1 MSSLIIVR
9 ADASQKIGSGH
20 IMRCLV
26 LAEALRDTGMV
37 VEFVTRKNL
46 GNQDAQIKERG
57 LGVHSLSRLYDPKLK
72 KPLDGFGK
80 WSNIK
85 QYEDANDT
93 INTLCS
99 REVAWLIVDHYAL
112 DFNWETKL
120 RPHVKKLMVIDDL
133 ADRIH
138 ECNCLLDQNYVN
150 DQTRYDHLLSARTI
164 KLLGPKYSL
173 LNKSFTSVPQ
183 FDIRSSTQIERVFI
197 FFGSSDPYNLTSTS
211 LVALLQPDLK
221 HLYLDVVIGSAN
233 PFKAEIKH
241 LVEKHSNAELHI
253 QVTNMAEI
261 MYSADIALG
270 AGGITTWEGMAI
282 GLPSIVITVA
292 DNQVAFTRDLSQDGY
307 IQWLGT
313 ADQVNE
319 NIIYRA
325 LRDAMLNPKK
335 LRDQSVKCRKLVNGT
350 GVEKVTKLLV
360 K

>member
-1 MSSLIIVR
+1 M
-9 ADASQKIGSGH
+9 
-20 IMRCLV
+20 
-26 LAEALRDTGMV
+26 
-37 VEFVTRKNL
+37 
-46 GNQDAQIKERG
+46 
-57 LGVHSLSRLYDPKLK
+57 
-72 KPLDGFGK
+72 
-80 WSNIK
+80 
-85 QYEDANDT
+85 
-93 INTLCS
+93 
-99 REVAWLIVDHYAL
+99 
-112 DFNWETKL
+112 
-120 RPHVKKLMVIDDL
+120 
-133 ADRIH
+133 
-138 ECNCLLDQNYVN
+138 
-150 DQTRYDHLLSARTI
+150 
-164 KLLGPKYSL
+164 
-173 LNKSFTSVPQ
+173 
-183 FDIRSSTQIERVFI
+183 
-197 FFGSSDPYNLTSTS
+197 
-211 LVALLQPDLK
+211 
-221 HLYLDVVIGSAN
+221 YLDVVIGSAN

-270 AGGITTWEGMAI
+270 AGGITTWERMAI